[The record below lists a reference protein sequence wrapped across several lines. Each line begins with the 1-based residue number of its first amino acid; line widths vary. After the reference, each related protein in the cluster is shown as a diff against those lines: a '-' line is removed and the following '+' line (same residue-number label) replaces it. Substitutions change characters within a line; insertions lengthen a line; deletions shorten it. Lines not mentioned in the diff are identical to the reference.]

1 MADKHQSYL
10 AEHTFSARRV
20 QSSVC
25 PPRQRPPPSCHCKG
39 THAQEGPCR
48 GFPWFDRRQGDTES
62 TVSVWTERKGPWVPS
77 PLGGGHA
84 AGGCQ
89 ALGRRAPGMLSVGT
103 GRGCRGRG
111 GRRQSSLCLK
121 PLSIHPTWPL
131 ALSAAVS
138 PEEGA
143 QRAGAPAG
151 ASVCPRCASSGRSR
165 PLRHGHSLGG
175 ETGDRQETGET
186 NGGVGRKVTGA
197 LTKSRTG
204 VVCVRR
210 AGGYFKQGGRG
221 GVSEKAAGGV
231 EGRALCTPQ
240 EGCPRQRGQP
250 VPKPCSGTWCFWC
263 GRERATEWE

>member
-1 MADKHQSYL
+1 MDRA
-10 AEHTFSARRV
+10 
-20 QSSVC
+20 
-25 PPRQRPPPSCHCKG
+25 QRALG
-39 THAQEGPCR
+39 A
-48 GFPWFDRRQGDTES
+48 
-62 TVSVWTERKGPWVPS
+62 VP
-77 PLGGGHA
+77 
-84 AGGCQ
+84 AGGRACRRRLPGAGTQGARDAQCRDGKGMQ
-89 ALGRRAPGMLSVGT
+89 AT
-103 GRGCRGRG
+103 RG